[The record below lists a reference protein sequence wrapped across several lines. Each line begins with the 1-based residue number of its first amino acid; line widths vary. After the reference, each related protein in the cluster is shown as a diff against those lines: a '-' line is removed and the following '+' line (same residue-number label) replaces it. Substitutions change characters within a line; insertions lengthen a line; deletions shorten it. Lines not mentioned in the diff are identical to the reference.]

1 MTLPLSLLPLLTSH
15 LEPLVL
21 LDIHDAVLL
30 VTEALG
36 RIVAAESLHDKDG
49 IPTDE
54 TLKYF
59 CAKHK
64 LFLCNVT
71 WKYVWAC

>member
-1 MTLPLSLLPLLTSH
+1 M
-15 LEPLVL
+15 L
-21 LDIHDAVLL
+21 LDIHDPVLL

-54 TLKYF
+54 TLNISVHSTKI
-59 CAKHK
+59 
-64 LFLCNVT
+64 FLCNVT

>member
-1 MTLPLSLLPLLTSH
+1 MSLSLLLPLLTSH

-21 LDIHDAVLL
+21 LDIHDPVLL
-30 VTEALG
+30 IAEALG

-59 CAKHK
+59 CAQHK
-64 LFLCNVT
+64 NIFV
-71 WKYVWAC
+71 